1 MRRRSLVLV
10 GVALGLGACVEGE
23 VDRGPAPE
31 SCSGGKCD
39 DADADDV
46 LAPEEMFT
54 CPDRD
59 GEREIREHVS
69 TLLADVAE
77 GRRPEIDTLDEFV
90 AALPESTRSNLLFL
104 TESRALARVHDVDT
118 RKRLLLDT
126 RASDERTI
134 TTQDGKWCLEQ
145 GEGSHACVEA
155 RVLLM
160 SPQGDFIGSF
170 TTSPT
175 SPSKDRFEMTM
186 FDPVTS
192 RVDMFEVDFTEA
204 TPKVDKNPRSCMGC
218 HQGDD
223 GSINF
228 RLDPYRFWSY
238 VVPFDEDNLRPGSV
252 EAEWYLSLLR
262 RVESGAE
269 PALARLDPM
278 NDAQEIADA
287 LEGGRSYQLDAP
299 DADVDFATVDSPGL
313 NLSHQLL
320 EKNACRTARTLAER
334 PDWDRIKYAALG
346 GLIDCENVE
355 DFWPTEGR
363 FTRED
368 AERFFA
374 DRQEGLGDDGFDLD
388 TFVAQTHA
396 KQTRLLSDKIS
407 RRFDHLAEYVGEE
420 RAWEEVDAAMKQA
433 AYSGMA
439 GYGISNFE
447 TYGPHI
453 AKARYLL
460 EPLGVDVAQWSM
472 SVDRTHHSH
481 VEFLYPIPQQP
492 VFIDLLK
499 REFDIET
506 KTGRSFDA
514 HECQD
519 LSTRSDGNGSPQSRS
534 GSCRAA
540 LQTVRPQLCSE
551 LAEASRTALLDHEVD
566 IATNY
571 AASPRRGFAE
581 YFDFATDSPAALDA
595 QARQIVQNDTAEEI
609 RERAAAVYDMNCAGC
624 HINGYFRGRPFYPF
638 RDMDNLETMFAR
650 ADNLLKDQL
659 DGDRIGRNTAAGQYD
674 FEYIS
679 HADRIWDRITR
690 HPLTHGAMPAT
701 GEPLS
706 RDEKLAI
713 RAHMLS
719 VGAAD

>member
-1 MRRRSLVLV
+1 MLVRATALIGAALVL
-10 GVALGLGACVEGE
+10 GGCVEGAE
-23 VDRGPAPE
+23 DREPAPQ
-31 SCSGGKCD
+31 SCEGGKCD
-39 DADADDV
+39 DAESEEPLTA
-46 LAPEEMFT
+46 EEMFT
-54 CPDRD
+54 CPDRS
-59 GEREIREHVS
+59 GEKEIRDEVA

-77 GRRPEIDTLDEFV
+77 GRRPEIDSLDAFV
-90 AALPESTRSNLLFL
+90 AALPEATRSNLLFM

-126 RASDERTI
+126 RPTDARTFVDK
-134 TTQDGKWCLEQ
+134 DGKHCLEQ
-145 GEGSHACVEA
+145 EGAHACVEA

-160 SPQGDFIGSF
+160 SPQGDFVGSF

-186 FDPVTS
+186 FDPSTS
-192 RVDMFEVDFTEA
+192 KVDMFEVDFTKD
-204 TPKVDKNPRSCMGC
+204 TPAVEKNPKSCMGC

-228 RLDPYRFWSY
+228 RFDPYRFWSY
-238 VVPFDEDNLRPGSV
+238 VTPFDEDNLRSGSV
-252 EAEWYLSLLR
+252 DAEWYLSLLK
-262 RVESGAE
+262 RVESGSE
-269 PALARLDPM
+269 PALAQLHPM
-278 NDAQEIADA
+278 NEARAIEEA
-287 LEGGRSYQLDAP
+287 LGKGESWQLRAP

-313 NLSHQLL
+313 NFSHQLL

-346 GLIDCENVE
+346 GLLDCGNVE
-355 DFWPTEGR
+355 DFWPTDGS

-368 AERFFA
+368 AEEHFER
-374 DRQEGLGDDGFDLD
+374 RQEGLGDDGFDID
-388 TFVAQTHA
+388 VFVDQVHA

-407 RRFDHLAEYVGEE
+407 RRFDHLAEWVGEE
-420 RAWEEVDAAMKQA
+420 RAWAEIDAAMNQA
-433 AYSGMA
+433 AYSGMT

-472 SVDRTHHSH
+472 SVDRTFHSH

-492 VFIDLLK
+492 VFIEMLK
-499 REFDIET
+499 REFDIEA
-506 KTGRSFDA
+506 KTGRSFGTHD
-514 HECQD
+514 CQD
-519 LSTRSDGNGSPQSRS
+519 LSTRSGAGGSPQSRA
-534 GSCRAA
+534 GGCRSA
-540 LQTVRPQLCSE
+540 LAGVKPQLCQE
-551 LAEASRTALLDHEVD
+551 LAEASRRALVDHEVD
-566 IATNY
+566 VATNF
-571 AASPRRGFAE
+571 AGSPRKGFDE
-581 YFDFATDSPAALDA
+581 YYAFATDSPAALDA
-595 QARQIVQNDTAEEI
+595 EARAIVASQSAEEI
-609 RERAAAVYDMNCAGC
+609 RERAAAVLDLECAGC

-638 RDMDNLETMFAR
+638 KNMDELEKLYSRGT
-650 ADNLLKDQL
+650 NLLREQL

-701 GEPLS
+701 GNPLH
-706 RDEKLAI
+706 RDDKITL

-719 VGAAD
+719 VGAVE